1 MSVVKENIDTR
12 TTRQLWEGARSL
24 FDPSALFS
32 FLLFFFPFYALPGSA
47 SSVS

>member
-12 TTRQLWEGARSL
+12 TTRKPWEGARSL

-32 FLLFFFPFYALPGSA
+32 FFFPFYALPGSA